1 LRASFDRL
9 SAALRAPTTG
19 SDDAELLCNRL
30 SLLGK
35 VGVSIALP
43 FNVVGVVLDLIGGER
58 TLLQALGA
66 ADNLVPLCITLVL
79 LGLYRLPARVPIR
92 VVLWLD
98 LAFLPLLDALFLWSA
113 WHIDTTPPA
122 SLATLAFVFAALAR
136 AIVVPSTP
144 VRTAL
149 ATAVGALPTAIGA
162 WWLLHDVG
170 PLRVP
175 QTALTALWHF
185 GAVVLSTVTSSVIYG
200 LRREVD
206 QALRLGQYTLL
217 EKIGEGGMGEV
228 YLARHALLRRPTAV
242 KLLRGE
248 RGGPKLVE
256 RFEREVQLTSQL
268 THPNTISVYDYGR
281 TPDGTF
287 YYAMEY
293 LDGLTLHELVTE
305 DGPQPPGRVARL
317 LFEVCDALDEAH
329 RVGLIHR
336 DVKPANVFVCERGGR
351 SDVVKVVDFG
361 LVKAVDSMAP
371 SVTATNAV
379 IGTPLYLSPESI
391 DDPSGIDARHD
402 IYAVGCLGYFLLCG
416 YPPFGGRS
424 TVEVCL
430 AHLHATPIRPSVR
443 SDLPVPTELEE
454 LVLACLSKKPSDRP
468 ENARAICDRL
478 LALSS
483 SCVWSDAEARK
494 WWAERGQTLR
504 ARLRVRGPSQS
515 PHAVT
520 IDVDVHDRFGG

>member
-1 LRASFDRL
+1 VGDAKGPTLRASLERL

-19 SDDAELLCNRL
+19 SDDADLLRTRL

-35 VGVSIALP
+35 VGVAIALP
-43 FNVVGVVLDLIGGER
+43 FNVVGVVLDLIGGDR
-58 TLLQALGA
+58 TLVEALVA
-66 ADNLVPLCITLVL
+66 DDNLVPLGVTLL
-79 LGLYRLPARVPIR
+79 LLALWRLPARLPIT

-98 LAFLPLLDALFLWSA
+98 LTFLPLVDALFYWAAS
-113 WHIDTTPPA
+113 HIDSTPPA

-149 ATAVGALPTAIGA
+149 TTAVGALPTAIGA
-162 WWLLHDVG
+162 WWLLENVG
-170 PLRVP
+170 NLRVP
-175 QTALTALWHF
+175 QTALTGLWHF

-305 DGPQPPGRVARL
+305 DGPQPAGRVARL
-317 LFEVCDALDEAH
+317 LFEVCDALAEAH
-329 RVGLIHR
+329 QVGLIHR

-361 LVKAVDSMAP
+361 LVKAIDSLMP

-379 IGTPLYLSPESI
+379 IGTPLVPL
-391 DDPSGIDARHD
+391 AREH
-402 IYAVGCLGYFLLCG
+402 
-416 YPPFGGRS
+416 R
-424 TVEVCL
+424 
-430 AHLHATPIRPSVR
+430 
-443 SDLPVPTELEE
+443 
-454 LVLACLSKKPSDRP
+454 RP
-468 ENARAICDRL
+468 ERHRRAPRHLRRRLPRLL
-478 LALSS
+478 LALWLPALRRPHHRRSLPR
-483 SCVWSDAEARK
+483 APPRHAHPPQR
-494 WWAERGQTLR
+494 AHRFTR
-504 ARLRVRGPSQS
+504 ARRPR
-515 PHAVT
+515 
-520 IDVDVHDRFGG
+520 RFGPRVLGEKAIGAPGERP